1 MRPSRRTVVV
11 VVLIRR
17 SASSADSALDSWTK
31 PMIALSSTTTRIATG
46 VCGSRA
52 TTALTTAAPIRIRII
67 GLWNCRRNARHRG
80 SRGASASL
88 LGP

>member
-17 SASSADSALDSWTK
+17 SVSSADSALDSWTK
-31 PMIALSSTTTRIATG
+31 PMIALSSTTTRIAIG
-46 VCGSRA
+46 VSSSRA
-52 TTALTTAAPIRIRII
+52 TTALTTAATIRIRII

-80 SRGASASL
+80 SRGASASW